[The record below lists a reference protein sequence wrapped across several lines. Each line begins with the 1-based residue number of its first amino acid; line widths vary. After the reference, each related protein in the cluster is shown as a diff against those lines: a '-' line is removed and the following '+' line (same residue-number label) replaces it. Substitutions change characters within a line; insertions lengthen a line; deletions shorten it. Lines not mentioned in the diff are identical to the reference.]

1 MAKNEDE
8 ITTKAIEAAGALRD
22 FYHANRT
29 DGRTD
34 PVTLSDVI
42 VRACNTVRMQAQI
55 VSR

>member
-8 ITTKAIEAAGALRD
+8 ITTEAIKAAGALRD

-55 VSR
+55 VPR